1 MPDQPDL
8 PALSDDELRETLD
21 RLASLALNLSDQVE
35 DQTKAI
41 NRATTAANEA
51 RRAAVTVQSQN
62 DPAGFGDRIGQAVD
76 ARLLDTLQRLDR
88 TANHLDLR
96 TNKTAAVLDQASE
109 DRGNLLRN
117 IRDREERLDRWKSY
131 WPWFGQGALVLAL
144 AMTVALPRFLASTP
158 STCAVLGA
166 MWTATT
172 EGVNACVFYQP

>member
-96 TNKTAAVLDQASE
+96 TNKTAAVCPATASQ
-109 DRGNLLRN
+109 R
-117 IRDREERLDRWKSY
+117 SVM
-131 WPWFGQGALVLAL
+131 PWFGLGALVLAL

>member
-1 MPDQPDL
+1 MSDQPDL

-62 DPAGFGDRIGQAVD
+62 DPAGFGDRIGQAVE

-88 TANHLDLR
+88 TVNHLDLR
-96 TNKTAAVLDQASE
+96 TKRLPSSIRPARIAATFSAISGTGKKGWSA
-109 DRGNLLRN
+109 GNPTGPGSVWVRSFWLWR
-117 IRDREERLDRWKSY
+117 
-131 WPWFGQGALVLAL
+131 
-144 AMTVALPRFLASTP
+144 
-158 STCAVLGA
+158 
-166 MWTATT
+166 
-172 EGVNACVFYQP
+172 